1 MRASACCSGGSWSGE
16 VTSGCCPVSSWRAV
30 TAPGC
35 WGSCGGTSSSKLSSL
50 MSGTGELASKAWTA
64 TNWMK
69 DGSRGKRGR
78 KKRCHQYQVS
88 FFFFC
93 TKLCFSFLILGICMH
108 AFGGTLLCF
117 CVASLFFKTIN
128 FNKTKHYCEKNKKQA
143 TIWDYL
149 LYSSP
154 AWSMRKKQVLQ
165 TVL

>member
-16 VTSGCCPVSSWRAV
+16 VTSGCCPVSSWGAV

-78 KKRCHQYQVS
+78 KKRCHQYQIS
-88 FFFFC
+88 FFFFVQNIVFP
-93 TKLCFSFLILGICMH
+93 FSFWVYACMH
-108 AFGGTLLCF
+108 LEECF

-154 AWSMRKKQVLQ
+154 TWSMRKKQVLQ

>member
-1 MRASACCSGGSWSGE
+1 MVAEEKEEERKGVISI
-16 VTSGCCPVSSWRAV
+16 R
-30 TAPGC
+30 
-35 WGSCGGTSSSKLSSL
+35 
-50 MSGTGELASKAWTA
+50 LA
-64 TNWMK
+64 
-69 DGSRGKRGR
+69 
-78 KKRCHQYQVS
+78 
-88 FFFFC
+88 FFFC

-154 AWSMRKKQVLQ
+154 A
-165 TVL
+165 